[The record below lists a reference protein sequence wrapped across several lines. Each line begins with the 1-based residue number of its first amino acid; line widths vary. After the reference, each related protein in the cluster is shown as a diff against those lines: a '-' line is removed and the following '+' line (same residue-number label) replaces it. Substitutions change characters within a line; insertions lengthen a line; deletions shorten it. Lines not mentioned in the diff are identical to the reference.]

1 MRYGHPLIVLCGV
14 GALLTQATFA
24 SAAGPAALVLELTG
38 GKLSGV
44 QPYSEIAEGTTVTI
58 PPGGR
63 LVFQHYASCRKVA
76 VAGGSVAFTSDGY
89 TITGGTKESEVR
101 VSCPRKVTLK
111 ASGEAA
117 GVVLRSV
124 GAGVTLSTR
133 PVIVLIG
140 PRADEFKTARVV
152 QGETVV
158 LEATLDGR
166 VFRWPASAAPLS
178 AATIYTLHLI
188 PSAAGAAPLST
199 RFVTPR
205 PSTLP
210 PDESPTLI
218 TVE

>member
-1 MRYGHPLIVLCGV
+1 MRYGQSLIVLCGV
-14 GALLTQATFA
+14 GALLTHATLA
-24 SAAGPAALVLELTG
+24 SAAGPAALVLEVTG
-38 GKLSGV
+38 GKVSGA

-58 PPGGR
+58 PAGVR
-63 LVFQHYASCRKVA
+63 LVFQHYTSCRKVA
-76 VAGGSVAFTSDGY
+76 VAGGSVAFTSEGY
-89 TITGGTKESEVR
+89 TITGGTKESDVR

-124 GAGVTLSTR
+124 GAMTLSTR
-133 PVIVLIG
+133 PVVVLIG

-158 LEATLDGR
+158 LEGALEGR
-166 VFRWPASAAPLS
+166 LFRWPASAAPLS
-178 AATIYTLHLI
+178 AATTYTLHLI

-205 PSTLP
+205 PSVVP
-210 PDESPTLI
+210 PDETPTLI
-218 TVE
+218 AVE

>member
-14 GALLTQATFA
+14 GALLTHATLA
-24 SAAGPAALVLELTG
+24 SAAGPAALVLEITG
-38 GKLSGV
+38 GTLSGA

-58 PPGGR
+58 PAGGR

-76 VAGGSVAFTSDGY
+76 VAGGSVAFTSEGY

-111 ASGEAA
+111 TSGEAA

-124 GAGVTLSTR
+124 GTGVTLSTR
-133 PVIVLIG
+133 PVIVLVG
-140 PRADEFKTARVV
+140 SRADEFKTVRVL

-158 LEATLDGR
+158 LEGALDGR

-178 AATIYTLHLI
+178 AATTYTLHLT

-205 PSTLP
+205 PSAVP
-210 PDESPTLI
+210 PDETATLI
-218 TVE
+218 AVE